1 MKHSPIWR
9 RAAAVCH
16 LSAVL
21 APAAWLDFQ
30 NRAGNRFHWSDFA
43 GTDLLICLIFSL
55 LPTLLFFLA
64 AYLQRRHHQP
74 VWGNLLASLFFLLAA
89 AGWLYTLCDSWNLW
103 GSLRAAGLLAPG
115 QVRMLKAAAATGAVS
130 ALLPS
135 LSQIPGALRKK

>member
-21 APAAWLDFQ
+21 APAAWLYFQ

-103 GSLRAAGLLAPG
+103 GSLRAAGLWPPA
-115 QVRMLKAAAATGAVS
+115 KCAC
-130 ALLPS
+130 
-135 LSQIPGALRKK
+135 